1 MPVGTWRKAAI
12 PATLPQGPQGQG
24 STSWRSPRNQRCQ
37 AWLSMTPRVLLPL
50 AARTGQSSGQ
60 FALLRLRAQERGQAT
75 NYRSRLG
82 CRVMKWDREKKM
94 SSMDPTA
101 PDANP
106 RREKQSSE
114 PSQTKERQKKETEQE
129 HRGTWGA
136 KTEVLLRDQRKR
148 GSGGRRGFRGGRGS
162 RSAEATGSAPPA
174 VRNSLPTIPNR
185 RPGGG
190 GGAATPPPTPAPVPH
205 FRMWPTPRPRLAR
218 LPPPAQIL
226 TIRLSLISPS
236 SLSTL
241 REPAQLRPPSSP
253 R

>member
-1 MPVGTWRKAAI
+1 
-12 PATLPQGPQGQG
+12 
-24 STSWRSPRNQRCQ
+24 
-37 AWLSMTPRVLLPL
+37 
-50 AARTGQSSGQ
+50 
-60 FALLRLRAQERGQAT
+60 
-75 NYRSRLG
+75 
-82 CRVMKWDREKKM
+82 M
-94 SSMDPTA
+94 SSMDPTV
-101 PDANP
+101 PGANP

-114 PSQTKERQKKETEQE
+114 LRQNERDKKDTEQE

-190 GGAATPPPTPAPVPH
+190 GGTVSPPTPPAPVPH
-205 FRMWPTPRPRLAR
+205 FRMWPTPRTRLAR
-218 LPPPAQIL
+218 LPPPARTL